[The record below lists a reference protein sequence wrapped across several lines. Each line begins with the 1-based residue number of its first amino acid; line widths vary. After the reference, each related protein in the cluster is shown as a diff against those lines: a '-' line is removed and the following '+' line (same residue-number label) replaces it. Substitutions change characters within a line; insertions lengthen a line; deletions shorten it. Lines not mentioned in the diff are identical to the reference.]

1 MKRDEA
7 KQFVV
12 QTGFIDITVLGTS
25 FNVYAY
31 EDKDFL
37 EMALV
42 KGSVRVNTVRPPYK
56 SLHARPNE
64 KITYNKHTGQLML
77 ETTSNQAE
85 TAWMQEELTF
95 RHTPLRKVFRSLERK
110 FGITIQTSDT
120 LFANDAYT
128 GTFKEATLEDVLG
141 VLKQHYGFG
150 YTRTQDTIHID
161 MK

>member
-1 MKRDEA
+1 
-7 KQFVV
+7 
-12 QTGFIDITVLGTS
+12 
-25 FNVYAY
+25 
-31 EDKDFL
+31 
-37 EMALV
+37 
-42 KGSVRVNTVRPPYK
+42 
-56 SLHARPNE
+56 
-64 KITYNKHTGQLML
+64 ML

-128 GTFKEATLEDVLG
+128 GTFKEATLENVLG

-150 YTRTQDTIHID
+150 YTRTQDKIHID